1 MTIREIL
8 SQHFC
13 VWFRE
18 NFQDSDF
25 IELSNHMKTC
35 GMCSKVLLE
44 LGALSPFI
52 GMLLNKALE
61 KKI

>member
-1 MTIREIL
+1 L

-13 VWFRE
+13 VWFGE

-25 IELSNHMKTC
+25 IELFNHMKTC
-35 GMCSKVLLE
+35 GVCSKVLSE
-44 LGALSPFI
+44 LGAFSPFI

-61 KKI
+61 KKR

>member
-8 SQHFC
+8 SQKFF
-13 VWFRE
+13 VWFGE
-18 NFQDSDF
+18 NFQDSDLPVLF
-25 IELSNHMKTC
+25 EHVKTC
-35 GMCSKVLLE
+35 ETCSKVLSE

-61 KKI
+61 KKR